1 MAIKKETYSYLG
13 GLDIDN
19 PPSKRGKNVYSMLRN
34 GRITSSYSST
44 ADNNIGSDG
53 IIRCADGNQIA
64 LEFGTIVSISSTVVT
79 YNINGAQATL
89 TYSLG
94 LHQEVQDLESQIGGL
109 GACKIVATY
118 SDGADLYLLTTNTVV
133 DCIWKYNVSTYA
145 NPSITLIYINSLGWS
160 VNYNYDIVVN
170 HESASVKRIYIA
182 DGVHQVFSINLLGT
196 TNMVKPK
203 KVFSMVPQ
211 FNFSQPEIIDHLSG
225 GSHTSGYIQYAY
237 NLYNI
242 NGGQTNLSPLSEM
255 QVMSKA
261 NGGGEVNE
269 IIGKSNVIT
278 ISNIDTSYDYVR
290 VYSIKYNDLNVT
302 PTVSVI
308 GDYSIDSTATLR
320 LVDDGRIKYTSSIEQ
335 LTFLGGI
342 ELVPRCIIGKKNRLI
357 LANLQE
363 NPWDLNVDLTV
374 DSANF
379 FDSRCYSA
387 TSGGI
392 VALLVDASPVTVDQT
407 GRAYT
412 ISGVNIPT
420 THDCIQDYTYL
431 YHPNEVAGTV
441 YGGEGRHLSYKIK
454 ETSVAN
460 INTAGYDEEEIRS
473 MKRGETYRWAVQFY
487 NSRSQK
493 SKPQWIADVRV
504 PVLYTGMANGTRVT
518 IEFTISPTGHNIL
531 AAQDVIGYKF
541 LRVERTSVDK
551 TIVAQGIV
559 SPMIFQDTSARASA
573 NDGFTSIPGKYE
585 TIAYGNDS
593 APQNL
598 KVPSPWMRHRLD
610 QVDVANMTA
619 NYDSVNRQVKIFGL
633 SNHACISPR
642 RATPTGSHAGG
653 DPDSL
658 FVSEASAWPWTE
670 IYRHHSFGSVDLSGL
685 QISYQE
691 NRLLQL
697 YSPDTI
703 FSDPI
708 LSGGMKYRVVGS
720 LTQYERK
727 VRGKLVLIGS
737 QDVQFDIT
745 SESKANLFDTSKYY
759 RTVEDESYGVLSNFL
774 NANGYIGPN
783 KPYGELDQKTEQLLH
798 TYRSYVFNTPVSAYE
813 GAILST
819 PELAKND
826 SIIRQYN
833 GLPRYRYSNSLQ
845 SIITDARWEGRDTYV
860 QNHTQGMPILGVDSI
875 ASQNIT
881 FVDSNEIP
889 YETIMANAL
898 GGSIESTDDLLLME
912 ITNPQIN
919 QYGGNKYED
928 RTLNKY
934 IEVGEYNK
942 IEDAAI
948 PYLIIDSGDVFVGD
962 FTFARIARIDGVGF
976 SESKIQLTEIVKF
989 PVETSINIFN
999 RNDMS
1004 FAGWS
1009 STFLPTN
1016 EEFHKYNNVFSQEGN
1031 AIVSIPDPYLFIK
1044 NTNFSNRILASKPK
1058 IAGETIDSWLDILSN
1073 EEMYVEGEY
1082 GRINRLLKLN
1092 DTVYCFQR
1100 DGVSVLSIL
1109 PRVQIQG
1116 SDSVAIEL
1124 GTGQVLNT
1132 YQYIN
1137 TQSGCDDFNG
1147 IISTSSAVYY
1157 ADKIRRTI
1165 NIVSGSK
1172 VSGLSDNMSVSSY
1185 IKGFDASLTY
1195 KPEYSLG
1202 YDPMTDDVL
1211 FGISKGYASTPPTI
1225 TSEVLMYS
1233 ENISKFFGIY
1243 EFSPKFFCAVDGQ
1256 LHSIPKS
1263 NTSQLYTHFTSGNS
1277 CNFYGIQ
1284 KELELTIC
1292 LNPEGGIGDCVFNTI
1307 EWTHDVLSTTDKN
1320 TNYSSD
1326 NKGGSFADGIDNIT
1340 YFVAW
1345 NDYLTSTFQD
1355 TQLLSNAIRRRF
1367 RISRLHIPRDYTY
1380 PITRMRGQYL
1390 FIKIK
1395 YLPATTN
1402 KSIFLNDISLYYNSL
1417 R

>member
-1 MAIKKETYSYLG
+1 MAIKKETYSYTG
-13 GLDIDN
+13 GLDADS
-19 PPSKRGKNVYSMLRN
+19 PSSKRGKNVYSMLRN

-79 YNINGAQATL
+79 YNINGVSATL

-94 LHQEVQDLESQIGGL
+94 LHQEIQDLESQIGGL
-109 GACKIVATY
+109 GTCKIVATY
-118 SDGADLYLLTTNTVV
+118 NDGADLYLLTTNTVV

-145 NPSITLIYINSLGWS
+145 SPSITLVYINSLGWS
-160 VNYNYDIVVN
+160 TSYNYDIVIN
-170 HESASVKRIYIA
+170 HESESVKRIYIA
-182 DGVHQVFSINLLGT
+182 DGVHQVFSINLLST
-196 TNMVKPK
+196 INMVKPK

-225 GSHTSGYIQYAY
+225 GSHTAGYIQYAY

-255 QVMSKA
+255 QVMSKT
-261 NGGGEVNE
+261 NGGGAVDEL
-269 IIGKSNVIT
+269 IGKSNVIT

-308 GDYSIDSTATLR
+308 GDYAIDSSASLR
-320 LVDDGRIKYTSSIEQ
+320 LVDDGRIKYISSIEQ

-363 NPWDLNVDLTV
+363 NPWDLNMDLTV
-374 DSANF
+374 NSANF

-387 TSGGI
+387 TVGGV
-392 VALLVDASPVTVDQT
+392 VALLVDSSPVTVDQT

-412 ISGVNIPT
+412 ISSANIPT

-454 ETSVAN
+454 ETSVAS

-493 SKPQWIADVRV
+493 SKPQWIADVRIPIV
-504 PVLYTGMANGTRVT
+504 YTGMANDTRVA
-518 IEFTISPTGHNIL
+518 IEFTVSPTGHDIL
-531 AAQDVIGYKF
+531 VAQGVIGYKF

-559 SPMIFQDTSARASA
+559 SPMIFQDTSSFASRQTGSYF
-573 NDGFTSIPGKYE
+573 DGTYE
-585 TIAYGNDS
+585 TIGHGDLQ
-593 APQNL
+593 APKML
-598 KVPSPWMRHRLD
+598 KVPSPWLRHRLD
-610 QVDVANMTA
+610 QVDVPYEASHG
-619 NYDSVNRQVKIFGL
+619 DGIQREVKIYGM
-633 SNHACISPR
+633 SNHSCISPH
-642 RATPTGSHAGG
+642 RAAPYGSTSAIRHTDG
-653 DPDSL
+653 DRP
-658 FVSEASAWPWTE
+658 WPWTE
-670 IYRHHSFGSVDLSGL
+670 IFRDYDALPAGLAGL
-685 QISYQE
+685 QISFQE
-691 NRLLQL
+691 NRLMQL
-697 YSPDTI
+697 YSPDTV
-703 FSDPI
+703 FADPL
-708 LSGGMKYRVVGS
+708 LSSGMKYRVVGS
-720 LTQYERK
+720 LTQDVRK
-727 VRGKLVLIGS
+727 IRGKLILINGE
-737 QDVQFDIT
+737 DVQFDQT
-745 SESKANLFDTSKYY
+745 DEAKTNLFSVATYNAYDA
-759 RTVEDESYGVLSNFL
+759 GINGNFI

-783 KPYGELDQKTEQLLH
+783 KPYGELDQKSEQLLH
-798 TYRSYVFNTPVSAYE
+798 HYRSYVFHSALGGTE
-813 GAILST
+813 GTILGT

-826 SIIRQYN
+826 SLVRQYN
-833 GLPRYRYSNSLQ
+833 GLSRYRYSNSLQ
-845 SIITDARWEGRDTYV
+845 TIVADCRDEYRDTFV
-860 QNHTQGMPILGVDSI
+860 ERTLGLPIMGVDSI

-881 FVDSNEIP
+881 FVDSNEVP
-889 YETIMANAL
+889 YETLMTSSL
-898 GGSIESTDDLLLME
+898 GAGMESTDDLLLME
-912 ITNPQIN
+912 IVNPLIN
-919 QYGGNKYED
+919 QYGGNRYED
-928 RTLNKY
+928 RTINKY
-934 IEVGEYNK
+934 IEVGHYNK
-942 IEDAAI
+942 IEDAAT

-1031 AIVSIPDPYLFIK
+1031 AIVSMPDPYLFVK

-1058 IAGETIDSWLDILSN
+1058 MAGEIIDSWLDILSN

-1082 GRINRLLKLN
+1082 GNINRLLKLN

-1147 IISTSSAVYY
+1147 IVSTSSAVYY

-1165 NIVSGSK
+1165 NIINGSQ
-1172 VSGLSDNMSVSSY
+1172 VTGLSDKMLVSSY

-1211 FGISKGYASTPPTI
+1211 FDIAKGYASPETPPSPA
-1225 TSEVLMYS
+1225 SEVLMFN
-1233 ENISKFFGIY
+1233 ENASKFFGIY
-1243 EFSPKFFCAVDGQ
+1243 EFSPEFFCTVDGQ
-1256 LHSIPKS
+1256 LHSVPKS

-1277 CNFYGIQ
+1277 CNFYGAQ

-1292 LNPEGGIGDCVFNTI
+1292 LNPEGGINDNIFNAI
-1307 EWTHDVLSTTDKN
+1307 EWTHDVISTADKN

-1326 NKGGSFADGIDNIT
+1326 VKNSSFADGADNIT
-1340 YFVAW
+1340 YFSAW
-1345 NDYLTSTFQD
+1345 NDYLTSSVLT
-1355 TQLLSNAIRRRF
+1355 TSSTPSIMSSIKRRF
-1367 RISRLHIPRDYTY
+1367 RISRLYIPRDATY
-1380 PITRMRGQYL
+1380 PISRMRGQHL

-1395 YLPATTN
+1395 YLPGTTS

-1417 R
+1417 RQ